1 MIHIMNDFQMLRYW
15 TMSPKQSSKGAHPDG
30 PSLRGGASPAF
41 LLAQVGAHAA
51 AKFAERLG
59 PLGLTPAHL
68 GSLRVIAA
76 SAGSSQQEV
85 AERLGMFPSR
95 LVALVDELQDRG
107 LVERRENARDR
118 RTYMLQVTPQGTQ
131 LLQSI
136 GRVAREHQDA
146 LLAALITEERDLLA
160 SLLLRVADQQGL
172 RRGVHPGFERLRLQ
186 GGRAP
191 RSTDESKSVR

>member
-1 MIHIMNDFQMLRYW
+1 MPHNQGSTVALTAGTSLAR
-15 TMSPKQSSKGAHPDG
+15 GA
-30 PSLRGGASPAF
+30 SSPAF

-51 AKFAERLG
+51 VKFAERLG
-59 PLGLTPAHL
+59 PLGLTPAHV
-68 GSLRVIAA
+68 GSLRVIGA

-107 LVERRENARDR
+107 LIERRENARDR
-118 RTYMLQVTPQGTQ
+118 RTYMLQLTPLGTQ

-136 GRVAREHQDA
+136 GRVAREHQNA
-146 LLAALITEERDLLA
+146 LLAALSTEERDLLA

-172 RRGVHPGFERLRLQ
+172 LRGVHPGFERLRPR

-191 RSTDESKSVR
+191 RSTDKSKSVR

>member
-1 MIHIMNDFQMLRYW
+1 M
-15 TMSPKQSSKGAHPDG
+15 TPKQSSKGG
-30 PSLRGGASPAF
+30 SLPGARRQEGASPAF

-59 PLGLTPAHL
+59 PLGLTPAHV

-76 SAGSSQQEV
+76 SAGVSQQDV

-107 LVERRENARDR
+107 LVRRLENPRDR
-118 RTYMLQVTPQGTQ
+118 RVYLLEITPQAKDV
-131 LLQSI
+131 LQAV

-146 LLAALITEERDLLA
+146 LLAALTADERDLLS

-172 RRGVHPGFERLRLQ
+172 RRGVHPGFARLRTE
-186 GGRAP
+186 GRGAS
-191 RSTDESKSVR
+191 RASTNRL

>member
-1 MIHIMNDFQMLRYW
+1 M
-15 TMSPKQSSKGAHPDG
+15 TPKQSSKGGSLPG
-30 PSLRGGASPAF
+30 PRRREFASPAF

-59 PLGLTPAHL
+59 PLGLTPAHV

-76 SAGSSQQEV
+76 SAGASQQDV

-107 LVERRENARDR
+107 LVRRLENPRDR
-118 RTYMLQVTPQGTQ
+118 RVYLLEITPQAKEV
-131 LLQSI
+131 LQAI

-146 LLAALITEERDLLA
+146 LLTALTADERDLLS

-172 RRGVHPGFERLRLQ
+172 QRGVHPGFARLRPQ
-186 GGRAP
+186 GRDAS
-191 RSTDESKSVR
+191 RVSNQRKTVS